1 MKHIEVD
8 VEKIVFK
15 IFRQLNSF
23 TDLEKIE
30 LLKKVNQLY
39 QVLYENDDYGYS
51 FYILYKVNY
60 YISLLYLKI
69 GENDKSLKYFN
80 FSKKFFEEYKKH
92 CDFQVKHTS
101 LLFKEKNINN
111 KKIVKKIDKFD
122 KIIKDTNFC
131 F

>member
-60 YISLLYLKI
+60 YISLLYSKI
-69 GENDKSLKYFN
+69 KDNEKALKYFN
-80 FSKKFFEEYKKH
+80 FSNNFFEEYKKY
-92 CDFQVKHTS
+92 CSSKTKHTS
-101 LLFKEKNINN
+101 LVFKEKYINN
-111 KKIVKKIDKFD
+111 KKRVKKIEKFD
-122 KIIKDTNFC
+122 KIIKGY
-131 F
+131 

>member
-39 QVLYENDDYGYS
+39 QILYENDGLWL
-51 FYILYKVNY
+51 FFLYF
-60 YISLLYLKI
+60 I
-69 GENDKSLKYFN
+69 
-80 FSKKFFEEYKKH
+80 
-92 CDFQVKHTS
+92 
-101 LLFKEKNINN
+101 
-111 KKIVKKIDKFD
+111 
-122 KIIKDTNFC
+122 
-131 F
+131 